1 MTAVIS
7 EPIHIAGQ
15 RAWSR
20 PSMKLDLKRA
30 MANPDISDSDLDEMV
45 EQMLDA
51 VLGDRQVG
59 YMPDMKVLWN
69 RSGQTI
75 WRYYK
80 KTTVVR
86 QKGAA

>member
-1 MTAVIS
+1 MSTVIL

-15 RAWSR
+15 RAWAR
-20 PSMKLDLKRA
+20 ETMKLDMKRA
-30 MANPDISDSDLDEMV
+30 MANPDISDSALDEMV

-51 VLGDRQVG
+51 VLGERQVG
-59 YMPDMKVLWN
+59 YMSDMKLLWN

-80 KTTVVR
+80 KTTDVR
-86 QKGAA
+86 QQGAA